1 MATPNIVPRADQEG
15 GLGTAAKSWGKLFIE
30 NASAGGTAAAT
41 ISNLDVDQVA
51 LDINAS
57 NTSANVLDIT
67 AQSLS
72 GGSAIMING
81 TDGQVDLTISSSAD
95 TGDIFTI
102 ATTTHGATTI
112 KTVDDDAHAADL
124 TMSIDGDLLIDN
136 DGIGLT
142 KITSDGV
149 EIENAASSGASALL
163 IDNDDVDA
171 IALDID
177 ADNTTVNVVD
187 ITSSSLT
194 TGNAIN
200 VTATNSNFRAAGLKI
215 DQDHDST
222 AAFNGANGMI
232 HLDYDKATA
241 TGDGN
246 THLRT
251 GSYINMSDAATNHAN
266 STVTFIGSDAVLD
279 AAATSGANSGIGYQ
293 ANVQDF
299 TTNIGYKSTTED
311 IDVMGGINADFISYS
326 SQDSAD
332 YFKIRTT
339 TSGATLL
346 ETVDGGGTAADLTFA
361 PDGII
366 KHVGTS
372 GESRFYNT
380 YLNVS
385 DYMSLVIGANGD
397 AKFTTVD
404 AAAAAAHF
412 EIEADGNITLDAAG
426 TIELEGATNV
436 TGDLGVS
443 AEATVASLICTAGAT
458 FGGGFG
464 STGAT
469 ISTAGVGQFNG
480 ALTTDA
486 ALTADNIVCTN
497 AATFGGGTGSTGVT
511 ISTTGTVTADG
522 LISSTASG
530 YTGTNYR
537 TLWIDAGAM
546 VPQVTN
552 GAAAGTEEAS
562 SNDVMSDYFAFDA
575 STIEYVQ
582 AKVIIPEQW
591 NGGTVKAKFYWKPT
605 SSTTTSHTCR
615 WSIAGTAHADGG
627 TIDSSFGTD
636 VAVNDDV
643 LGTAAGRVHIS
654 DATGDITIAGSP
666 VAHAD
671 ELVYFRIHRVAN
683 HANDDLNEDAHL
695 LGVAIQYQEA
705 ATIDSGW

>member
-102 ATTTHGATTI
+102 TTTTHGATTI

-177 ADNTTVNVVD
+177 AANTTANVID
-187 ITSSSLT
+187 ITGSALT

-200 VTATNSNFRAAGLKI
+200 ITGLGRAAGLAI

-222 AAFNGANGMI
+222 AAFNGSLGMI
-232 HLDYDKATA
+232 SLDYDKATA

-251 GSYINMSDAATNHAN
+251 GSYISMVDAATNHAN
-266 STVTFIGSDAVLD
+266 STVTFIGNDAVLD
-279 AAATSGANSGIGYQ
+279 AAATSGANSGIAYQ

-311 IDVMGGINADFISYS
+311 VDVAGGINADFIAYS
-326 SQDSAD
+326 SADAAD
-332 YFKIRTT
+332 YFRIQTGVN
-339 TSGATLL
+339 GATKF
-346 ETVDGGGTAADLTFA
+346 ETVAGG
-361 PDGII
+361 
-366 KHVGTS
+366 
-372 GESRFYNT
+372 
-380 YLNVS
+380 
-385 DYMSLVIGANGD
+385 
-397 AKFTTVD
+397 
-404 AAAAAAHF
+404 AAAAHLTV
-412 EIEADGNITLDAAG
+412 IADGNVDIDGLTITLDAA
-426 TIELEGATNV
+426 TKIELEQNTDI

-443 AEATVASLICTAGAT
+443 AEATVGSLICTAGAT

-497 AATFGGGTGSTGVT
+497 AATFGGATGVT

-605 SSTTTSHTCR
+605 SSTTTTHTCR